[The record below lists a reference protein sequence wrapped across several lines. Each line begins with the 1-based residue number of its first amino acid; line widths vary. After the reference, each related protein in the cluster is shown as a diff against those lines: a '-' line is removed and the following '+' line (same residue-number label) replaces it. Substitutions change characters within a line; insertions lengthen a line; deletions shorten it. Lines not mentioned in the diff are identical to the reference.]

1 MPSAKPGDQLFLNAD
16 RGAQRWKNTVWIN
29 INTTHAAS
37 RFLNLDLQMND
48 CPPLLPPVHTTGDQ
62 QARRSRASPLP

>member
-37 RFLNLDLQMND
+37 RF
-48 CPPLLPPVHTTGDQ
+48 
-62 QARRSRASPLP
+62 